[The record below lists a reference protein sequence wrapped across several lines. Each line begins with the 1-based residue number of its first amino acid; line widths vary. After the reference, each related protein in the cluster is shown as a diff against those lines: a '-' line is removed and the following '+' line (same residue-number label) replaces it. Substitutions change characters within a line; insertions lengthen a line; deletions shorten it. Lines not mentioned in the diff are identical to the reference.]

1 MLNGYQDL
9 FKKLVIIEKK
19 LNFQDQELL
28 DQAEEKIKKNSSNIV
43 PADKADNFI
52 SNANEFWNKFY
63 SIHGNQLTFIVRISI
78 KKQFFFF

>member
-63 SIHGNQLTFIVRISI
+63 SIHGNQLTFIVRI
-78 KKQFFFF
+78 

>member
-1 MLNGYQDL
+1 MGIKIYLKTHCQ
-9 FKKLVIIEKK
+9 FIEKQ

-43 PADKADNFI
+43 PADKADNFT

-63 SIHGNQLTFIVRISI
+63 SIHGNYS
-78 KKQFFFF
+78 